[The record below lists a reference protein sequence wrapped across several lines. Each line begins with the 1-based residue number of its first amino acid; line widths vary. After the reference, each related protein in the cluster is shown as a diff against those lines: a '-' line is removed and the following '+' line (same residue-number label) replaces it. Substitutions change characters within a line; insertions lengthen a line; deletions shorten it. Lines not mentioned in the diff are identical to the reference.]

1 MSLVEE
7 TATRMK
13 AINSE
18 KISALRIEAGDDFW
32 QEAARYACGKLKALG
47 YDDNIIRNL
56 DDVELAVAVEMYFYN
71 EW

>member
-13 AINSE
+13 AINNE
-18 KISALRIEAGDDFW
+18 KISALRIEIGDDFW
-32 QEAARYACGKLKALG
+32 QEAAQYAWGKLKARG
-47 YDDNIIRNL
+47 YDDCHIRNL
-56 DDVELAVAVEMYFYN
+56 SDVELAVVVEMYFYN